1 MKNLINFHMKLSL
14 VGVALKVNRY
24 TYVRNKTE
32 HFSYKGGCG
41 VHVSRHLKE
50 VLAQAKDKCI
60 SNVLFKTVSFIT
72 TDINLVWVQN

>member
-50 VLAQAKDKCI
+50 VLA
-60 SNVLFKTVSFIT
+60 
-72 TDINLVWVQN
+72 